1 MSQKYIYQKFLLQC
15 DYANIDLNSLDHF
28 NGNINHIMRYGTD
41 YCLFDLDGKI
51 IRKISLTDIDK
62 MIDTENDWNMFSDSL
77 KNIDELIICGMELEQ
92 YDNPILKN
100 YRIATLKAYIY
111 RLLKTNTKIYFNFD
125 TN

>member
-1 MSQKYIYQKFLLQC
+1 
-15 DYANIDLNSLDHF
+15 
-28 NGNINHIMRYGTD
+28 
-41 YCLFDLDGKI
+41 
-51 IRKISLTDIDK
+51 